1 MRAEENA
8 EIRRKSARKIFAHIR
23 AKESG
28 GAETLSAHLARP
40 TVSWRPDG
48 LTVRDSGHPPPAS
61 PSVRKRF
68 LLSQKPSFRASMELS
83 PFFREHFLAL
93 YCINARDR
101 WRY

>member
-8 EIRRKSARKIFAHIR
+8 EIQRKSARKIFAHIR

-68 LLSQKPSFRASMELS
+68 LLSQKPSF
-83 PFFREHFLAL
+83 
-93 YCINARDR
+93 
-101 WRY
+101 